1 MFFTFFF
8 ALAKES
14 LTESLLESE
23 IFFFWMLSQTNPQN
37 VEHCMF
43 ANVSFLF

>member
-14 LTESLLESE
+14 LTESVLESE
-23 IFFFWMLSQTNPQN
+23 IFFWMLSRTNPQN